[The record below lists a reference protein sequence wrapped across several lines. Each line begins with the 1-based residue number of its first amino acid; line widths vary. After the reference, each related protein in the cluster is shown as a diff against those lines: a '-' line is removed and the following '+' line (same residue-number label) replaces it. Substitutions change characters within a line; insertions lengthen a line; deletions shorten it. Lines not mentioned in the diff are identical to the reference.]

1 MMSLIE
7 IQRALKDRRIG
18 LVAQYTGVHANTI
31 REIRDNPLANP
42 THNVMLR
49 LSNYLEST
57 KS

>member
-18 LVAQYTGVHANTI
+18 IISQYTGVHVNTI

-49 LSNYLEST
+49 LSNYLTENL
-57 KS
+57 